1 MSQQQSPQY
10 FDLIVEGI
18 GYLDRIRQIQPQQAD
33 PFWVCSL
40 SALRGEAGRVE
51 YTWFDCRVSGKAA
64 QETVR
69 LLESHVLRG
78 SKVLVGFRLGDLHA
92 EAFTFSKGQRQ
103 GSPGANLRARL
114 LSFKFV
120 KVDGVEIQLGSP
132 APAPAPE
139 KPRARGRAAA

>member
-1 MSQQQSPQY
+1 MSEQQSAQY

-18 GYLDRIRQIQPQQAD
+18 GYLDRIRQIQPQQGQ

-40 SALRGEAGRVE
+40 SALRGEAGRVV
-51 YTWFDCRVSGKAA
+51 YTWFDCRVSGKAV

-69 LLESHVLRG
+69 LLESYVLRG

-92 EAFTFSKGQRQ
+92 EAFTFAKGQRQ

-120 KVDGVEIQLGSP
+120 KVDGVEIQLG

-139 KPRARGRAAA
+139 KPRARSRAAA